1 MSLAQ
6 ALTTAASGLRTTQAG
21 LALIA
26 SNVANAE
33 TPGYVRKTLVQSTAG
48 TDVIGASVRVD
59 GVNRELDQYVQ
70 RQLWS
75 ESAGGGYATERAR
88 FYDRLQLLFGQPGV
102 DSALETR
109 FNAFTA
115 ALQELGTTPESY
127 SVRSNVLSTAQV
139 LTQQLN
145 SMTQDVQGLRAYAEN
160 GISDAVN
167 SANEAMRQIAD
178 INHQLAANPDSG
190 AATASLRD
198 QRDHYID
205 QLAKLMDIRVVD
217 VDARQ
222 VSVFTN
228 SGVQLVGTKASQLT
242 FDPQGTMTAGATWSA
257 DPTKRSVG
265 TIAVFAPNGDGVD
278 LLAAN
283 SIRSGEIAAFVE
295 MRDKVLVE
303 AQAQLDALAAAMA
316 QALSDKITGGMPVT
330 AGAQSGFDLDLAGLL
345 NGNSGKLS
353 YTDVAS
359 GAQRTVTFVRVD
371 GAGVLPL
378 TGAAAGT
385 ATDRVVGVSFA
396 GGTAAVAAAID
407 SALGAGFTASN
418 PAGTT
423 LRVLDDGGVNVA
435 LRAATTTRTVTSLA
449 SGTPELP
456 FFVDGPVPYTGAF
469 TAVGSQLVGLAGRL
483 EINTALVGD
492 PSKLVVFSTSPAT
505 APGDNTRP
513 NFIRQQ
519 LTELGVRFPPSTGL
533 GAAASP
539 YQAAIPDYLRQVLGQ
554 QAQNAAAAESLRQG
568 QQVVV
573 NALQQRFSDTAGV
586 NIDEEMANLLKLQSA
601 YGANARV
608 LTAVKEMLDTLM
620 RT

>member
-48 TDVIGASVRVD
+48 TDVIGASVRVE
-59 GVNRELDQYVQ
+59 GINRELDQYVQ
-70 RQLWS
+70 RQLWT
-75 ESAGGGYATERAR
+75 EKAGGGYATQRAS
-88 FYDRLQLLFGQPGV
+88 FYDRLQLLFGQPGA

-115 ALQELGTTPESY
+115 ALQELATTPESY
-127 SVRSNVLSTAQV
+127 PVRGNVLSTAQV
-139 LTQQLN
+139 LAQQLN

-160 GISDAVN
+160 GISDAVK

-178 INHQLAANPDSG
+178 INRQLAANPDSG

-198 QRDHYID
+198 QRDQYLD
-205 QLAKLMDIRVVD
+205 RLAKLMDIRVVD
-217 VDARQ
+217 VDDRQ
-222 VSVFTN
+222 ISVFTN

-265 TIAVFAPNGDGVD
+265 TISLVSPDGEGVD

-303 AQAQLDALAAAMA
+303 AQTQLDALAAAMA
-316 QALSDKITGGMPVT
+316 QALSDKTTGGIPVA
-330 AGAQSGFDLDLAGLL
+330 AGAQNGFDLDLAGLL
-345 NGNSGKLS
+345 NGNAVKLS

-359 GAQRTVTFVRVD
+359 GGERTMTFVRVD
-371 GAGVLPL
+371 AAGALPL
-378 TGAAAGT
+378 AGAAAGT
-385 ATDRVVGVSFA
+385 ATDRIVGISFA
-396 GGTAAVAAAID
+396 GGATAVAAAIGT
-407 SALGAGFTASN
+407 ALGAGFTASN
-418 PAGTT
+418 PAGKT
-423 LRVLDDGGVNVA
+423 LRVMDDGSVSA
-435 LRAATTTRTVTSLA
+435 TFRAASTTRTVTALA
-449 SGTPELP
+449 SGTLELP
-456 FFVDGPVPYTGAF
+456 FFTDGAVPYTGAF
-469 TAVGSQLVGLAGRL
+469 TATGNQVIGLAGRL
-483 EINTALVGD
+483 GVNSALIGD
-492 PSKLVVFSTSPAT
+492 PSKLVVFGTSPAT
-505 APGDNTRP
+505 PAGDSSRP

-519 LTELGVRFPPSTGL
+519 LTEFGVRFSPSTGL
-533 GAAASP
+533 GATASP

-573 NALQQRFSDTAGV
+573 NALQQRFSETAGV